1 MPASVCLRQS
11 TETLLRSL
19 LSNLS
24 VNASDSVYHLRFEP
38 SSTPPSLCQSSTIFL
53 SSPIQ
58 IDDEPFRNA
67 STRPQNLS
75 ISAHLAQFVHLDL
88 ASSSVVLIQ
97 IPMTSLCQH
106 CIVNNI
112 SGFINKLHSSTV
124 SSFNV
129 SLLTKLRCTV
139 PLLFECV
146 RDLVA
151 LLNVSIS
158 GFVHGMIHGFLLH
171 GAYHEVDEY
180 VKPHWSAEA

>member
-1 MPASVCLRQS
+1 MPTSFMAASVCLRQS

-58 IDDEPFRNA
+58 IDDEPLRNA

-129 SLLTKLRCTV
+129 SLLTNLRCTV

-158 GFVHGMIHGFLLH
+158 GFNYLRDFSLAIISS
-171 GAYHEVDEY
+171 YHKFRSKRV
-180 VKPHWSAEA
+180 